1 MSDAAR
7 RKERQRL
14 KREKKKGQHRRAM
27 AASPYKRIGQAGKL
41 EACYIN
47 AGWQENGLASIHLVR
62 ENPQRG
68 FALACFLIDL
78 WCAGFKDAW
87 GQLNLLHDDIDR
99 HVDRAEERF
108 ELVRIEPDAARHLV
122 AGAIRFARQNG
133 FRLPAHYERWVNL
146 LGEIPDPATAD
157 LRSFGKDGGLLWVGS
172 LEDLGKRL
180 IGCSLDDFLDRPDVD
195 FVAPEEGFD
204 EPDWEDES
212 EDDSGEEIELDE
224 ALDQSI
230 EDTCKRLTRFCASRG
245 EPLPPLMRDAVQLV
259 LAGCYVQVADLDLKP
274 ADDATDSP
282 PPIKPLTAREILGP
296 KLESA
301 CTEPMKEAVVRVAH
315 LMRDMVDWVPS
326 ENPQNVPT

>member
-1 MSDAAR
+1 M
-7 RKERQRL
+7 
-14 KREKKKGQHRRAM
+14 
-27 AASPYKRIGQAGKL
+27 
-41 EACYIN
+41 
-47 AGWQENGLASIHLVR
+47 
-62 ENPQRG
+62 
-68 FALACFLIDL
+68 
-78 WCAGFKDAW
+78 
-87 GQLNLLHDDIDR
+87 HDDIDR